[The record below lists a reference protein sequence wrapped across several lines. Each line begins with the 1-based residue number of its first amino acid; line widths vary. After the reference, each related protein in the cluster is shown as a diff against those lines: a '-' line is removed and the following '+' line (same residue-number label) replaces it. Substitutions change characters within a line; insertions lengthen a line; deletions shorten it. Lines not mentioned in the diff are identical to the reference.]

1 MLEIAFII
9 AGKAIQDIDI
19 LSRALSRQNRPD
31 FDDDLPKNYR
41 WLFNIIDVLPFP
53 QEQDTSKSGNLLFV
67 FWQNEAFDVS
77 RVANQLTN
85 YQFKVLGYFSRHYED
100 WGGEDDPELNGV
112 RKLLVDGMYVD
123 LVTAEYEECLSTQEN
138 ISLLKAAT
146 GF

>member
-100 WGGEDDPELNGV
+100 WGGEDVPELLVEQTIHNINEPLKRLFQIV
-112 RKLLVDGMYVD
+112 R
-123 LVTAEYEECLSTQEN
+123 
-138 ISLLKAAT
+138 
-146 GF
+146 